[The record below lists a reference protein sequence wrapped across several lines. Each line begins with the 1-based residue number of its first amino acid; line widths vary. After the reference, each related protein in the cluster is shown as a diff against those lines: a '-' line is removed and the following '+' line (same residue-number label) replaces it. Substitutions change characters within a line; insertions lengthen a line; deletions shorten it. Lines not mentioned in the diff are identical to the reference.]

1 MEEILILIYFF
12 ENSKSHII
20 KQETY
25 MEGKLLH

>member
-20 KQETY
+20 KQETHT
-25 MEGKLLH
+25 EGK